1 MRMLKPQGNYL
12 KKNAKRN
19 FALGMLSLAIFLVLF
34 ITSIDGQP
42 FYLDAGRYDTARGT
56 ALGLMI
62 ACWYYFLFL
71 QYRNF
76 RAGTI
81 GEKRVIRTLTT
92 ALGNEYSMFNDVK
105 LRGITGGNID
115 HVVVGPTGI
124 FVIETKNIKGK
135 ISYYGDNWEGVG
147 RKSPSRQARINAMR
161 IKKIL
166 ASSASLRS
174 RPFWIQGIVVMA
186 NRRAEITE
194 RKPPEHV
201 KVTKIDELADYIK
214 GVTRTLDAQEIEQ
227 IETEIKDKIEMN
239 E

>member
-1 MRMLKPQGNYL
+1 MLKPSGNYL
-12 KKNAKRN
+12 KKNATRN
-19 FALGMLSLAIFLVLF
+19 FILGMLSLAVFLVLF
-34 ITSIDGQP
+34 ITSVDALP
-42 FYLDAGRYDTARGT
+42 FYIDAGRYDTARGT

-62 ACWYYFLFL
+62 ACWYYFLVL

-76 RAGTI
+76 REGII
-81 GEKRVIRTLTT
+81 GEKRVTRTLST
-92 ALGNEYSMFNDVK
+92 ALNNEYSMLNDVK
-105 LRGITGGNID
+105 LRGIASGNID

-161 IKKIL
+161 IRKVL
-166 ASSASLRS
+166 ASSAKPGS
-174 RPFWIQGIVVMA
+174 RLLWIQGIVVLA
-186 NRRAEITE
+186 NYKAEITE

-214 GVTRTLDAQEIEQ
+214 GEPRRLEAKEIEQ
-227 IETEIKDKIEMN
+227 IEAEIKDKIEMN